1 MLYDAYQAHQDMLA
15 PFRAGATFFHSSM
28 GQTWFGPGTNFV
40 LKSMAAAAEIAA
52 RSRMIHERPDYN
64 LGSVVTDG
72 QSLPVHEEIAL
83 VLPFGNLVHFRKE
96 IAVRQ
101 PRVLIVAPMAGHFPT
116 LLRQTAQ
123 TMLAD
128 HDVYITDWKS
138 ARDVP
143 VSEGRFGTDDYIDYL
158 IRFFEEIG
166 PGAHVL
172 AVCQPCAAVLAAVS
186 AMAMAKNPA
195 TPRSMTLMAGPVD
208 TRVNPTKV
216 NHLAVSHSIGWF
228 KENLISAVPARYAG
242 AGRHVYPGFLQLT
255 AFMTMNMS
263 RHVRAHLDLFSH
275 IVRGEDDAANANR
288 KFYDEYFSVADLAAD
303 FYLETVQKVF
313 QEHHLPR
320 GVFEYRGRIVDPAA
334 IHDTSLLTVEGE
346 RDDVCGLGQTL
357 AAHDLCRG
365 IKPFRKK
372 HFVQAGVGHY
382 GVFSGRRWTTQI
394 YPMVKN
400 IILSSE

>member
-1 MLYDAYQAHQDMLA
+1 
-15 PFRAGATFFHSSM
+15 
-28 GQTWFGPGTNFV
+28 
-40 LKSMAAAAEIAA
+40 
-52 RSRMIHERPDYN
+52 
-64 LGSVVTDG
+64 
-72 QSLPVHEEIAL
+72 
-83 VLPFGNLVHFRKE
+83 
-96 IAVRQ
+96 
-101 PRVLIVAPMAGHFPT
+101 MAGHFPT

-143 VSEGRFGTDDYIDYL
+143 LSDGRFGTDEYIDYL

-172 AVCQPCAAVLAAVS
+172 AVCQPCAAVLAAVA
-186 AMAMAKNPA
+186 AMAMAKHPA

-208 TRVNPTKV
+208 TRINPTKV
-216 NHLAVSHSIGWF
+216 NDLAVSHSIGWF
-228 KENLISAVPARYAG
+228 EENLISAVPARYAG

-275 IVRGEDDAANANR
+275 IVRGEDDEANANR

-320 GVFEYRGRIVDPAA
+320 DVFEYRGRIVDPGA
-334 IHDTSLLTVEGE
+334 IHNTSLLTVEGE

-357 AAHDLCRG
+357 AAHDLCPG

-400 IILSSE
+400 IILASE